1 MTVVKGW
8 FLAFNVISLPQQACS
23 CSYIDNNYAGHHIIA
38 SLIIR
43 DWRRYFHFQ
52 TFLILPSAQK
62 WKKKTNWTI
71 LNCSLTFV
79 LIIRIG
85 DFQSYSNEIVAC
97 HKICSH
103 YIIFCCELVRCLH
116 KTRARWFLYW
126 IIHWNSRDNQLL
138 PTLDSSV

>member
-23 CSYIDNNYAGHHIIA
+23 CNYIDNNM
-38 SLIIR
+38 LV
-43 DWRRYFHFQ
+43 
-52 TFLILPSAQK
+52 TILSRHWLYEVGGDISIFKLFWYYPQHK
-62 WKKKTNWTI
+62 NEKKKTNWTI

-85 DFQSYSNEIVAC
+85 DFQSYSNEIDAC
-97 HKICSH
+97 HKMCSH

>member
-1 MTVVKGW
+1 MSSPFHNRPACVIIKTIICWSPYYRVTDYTRLEEI
-8 FLAFNVISLPQQACS
+8 FPFSNFFDISLS
-23 CSYIDNNYAGHHIIA
+23 
-38 SLIIR
+38 
-43 DWRRYFHFQ
+43 
-52 TFLILPSAQK
+52 TK
-62 WKKKTNWTI
+62 MKKKTNWTI
-71 LNCSLTFV
+71 LNCTLTFV

-85 DFQSYSNEIVAC
+85 DFQSYSNEIDAC
-97 HKICSH
+97 HKMCSH